1 MVSSSMT
8 SMAEKSDD
16 LRKFVSRVRLV
27 GDAGGGA
34 VKALAAFRKGQHTV
48 PDAVTPATQA
58 FFARLMEDPLGE
70 EAEAWFQRARA
81 ELGYKR
87 KELTLEVTSPAAV
100 LTAKDFTFELDY
112 TLCEKDPTRYEGRRT
127 LHDLQP
133 GRLGAPAFEALFA
146 AQFSEIAFDLKKGV
160 SVEAVI
166 DAVEDLDGAGGLH
179 VDYPSDYRECTLR
192 VEGIDAE
199 VVCDGG
205 SLAMVFPGAGAP
217 MELVDAFM
225 AVRRAFALSKRS
237 ALAGLL

>member
-1 MVSSSMT
+1 MT
-8 SMAEKSDD
+8 SMAEKSDE

-27 GDAGGGA
+27 GEAGGGA
-34 VKALAAFRKGQHTV
+34 VKALAGFRKGQHTV
-48 PDAVTPATQA
+48 PDAVTPATRA
-58 FFARLMEDPLGE
+58 FFARLLDDALSE
-70 EAEAWFQRARA
+70 EAEGWFQRARA

-87 KELTLEVTSPAAV
+87 KEITLEVTSPVAV

-112 TLCEKDPTRYEGRRT
+112 ALCERDPSHYEGRRT

-133 GRLGAPAFEALFA
+133 GRLGAPAFENLFA
-146 AQFSEIAFDLKKGV
+146 GQFSEIAFDLKKGV

-179 VDYPSDYRECTLR
+179 VDYPSDYRDCTLR
-192 VEGIDAE
+192 VDGVEAA
-199 VVCDGG
+199 VMCDGG
-205 SLAMVFPGAGAP
+205 SLSMVFTGAGAP
-217 MELVDAFM
+217 MELVEAFV